1 MFRDHLKILV
11 NEDSF
16 EGVIEGLRGHFGDV
30 MSGVGNALEAERIL
44 DNETA
49 AQAHQSLRFSPS
61 AVTRSLA
68 YLVLREMDL
77 KRIYAVIQ
85 GKVLKL
91 DENLIRAAAGMP
103 GAPDEKSQARAAGHV

>member
-1 MFRDHLKILV
+1 
-11 NEDSF
+11 
-16 EGVIEGLRGHFGDV
+16 
-30 MSGVGNALEAERIL
+30 MSCQGVGNALEAERIL

-77 KRIYAVIQ
+77 KKIYAIVQ

-91 DENLIRAAAGMP
+91 DDDLIRMAAGMH
-103 GAPDEKSQARAAGHV
+103 GATGRRNPRLG